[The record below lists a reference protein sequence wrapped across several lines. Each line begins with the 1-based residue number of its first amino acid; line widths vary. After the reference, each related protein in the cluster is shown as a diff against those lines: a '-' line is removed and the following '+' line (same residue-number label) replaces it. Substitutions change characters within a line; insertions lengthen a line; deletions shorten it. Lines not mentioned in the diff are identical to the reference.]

1 MTKQLVFKH
10 NMSTDSDSGRLEGN
24 SGRREHSGRRKS
36 EGYHSGRR
44 IRPGLGGSA
53 GGMAKWARRLEPA
66 SARMEPTGLEPASA
80 ELERPRQPT
89 ASLAREKKI

>member
-1 MTKQLVFKH
+1 MRPTLSAPSSRSRNTIRMTKQLVFKH

-44 IRPGLGGSA
+44 IRPGLGGSGA
-53 GGMAKWARRLEPA
+53 AVPEESPPVDDSPMVHHKTMAQRH
-66 SARMEPTGLEPASA
+66 T
-80 ELERPRQPT
+80 
-89 ASLAREKKI
+89 LA